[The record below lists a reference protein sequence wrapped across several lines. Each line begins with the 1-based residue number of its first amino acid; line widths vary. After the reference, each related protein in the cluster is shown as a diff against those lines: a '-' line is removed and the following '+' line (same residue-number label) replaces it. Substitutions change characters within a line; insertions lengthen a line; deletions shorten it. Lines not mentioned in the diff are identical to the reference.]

1 MNKSS
6 FPPTALS
13 AKQACHSKGKGKNLV
28 TTAHFGLSALYFKDT
43 RQINHQIR
51 CDQFDGG
58 HLCVAIVSG
67 GAF

>member
-43 RQINHQIR
+43 RQINHKY
-51 CDQFDGG
+51 
-58 HLCVAIVSG
+58 VATNSTAVTS
-67 GAF
+67 ASQ